1 MVVIFSRE
9 KKLLV
14 QLFVWWKTNCLSML
28 STSLLCKAVPLDSTF
43 VENNIVS
50 CDPKTASVQFL
61 RVVFIRK
68 YYTCMY
74 VTDGRNKFFG
84 TNTTYFRPWVFS
96 TSHCKTEHSA
106 TQSAKTKSFW
116 GVTFWLNKTSLLLYC
131 VWSSKRWYPCIGV
144 TEMVGKIC
152 PPTIVVVPPNSPL
165 LC

>member
-74 VTDGRNKFFG
+74 VTDGRNKFFW
-84 TNTTYFRPWVFS
+84 YLYYIFS
-96 TSHCKTEHSA
+96 TLGFFDFTLQNRAFSNTER
-106 TQSAKTKSFW
+106 KDEIFLGRDLLTKQD
-116 GVTFWLNKTSLLLYC
+116 LLIIILC
-131 VWSSKRWYPCIGV
+131 VKF
-144 TEMVGKIC
+144 
-152 PPTIVVVPPNSPL
+152 
-165 LC
+165 